1 MANADDV
8 AQVMELLPAD
18 SGWDEA
24 KVTTMLDA
32 GNTVNKVL
40 RRYWNKASSDS
51 AKLVSISESGSSRDL
66 STIHRNA
73 VAMAA
78 YWDEKVKAEEAVAT
92 EAAKRGRARSHI
104 ARRV

>member
-8 AQVMELLPAD
+8 AQVLELLPAD
-18 SGWDEA
+18 AGWDET
-24 KVTTMLDA
+24 KIGEMLDA
-32 GNTVNKVL
+32 GNSIYKVML
-40 RRYWNKASSDS
+40 RYWNKAAADS

-78 YWDEKVKAEEAVAT
+78 YWDDKVKAEEAVAV
-92 EAAKRGRARSHI
+92 AISKRGRARTYI